1 MSLRQN
7 NQTAQRSLKILN
19 IFLLTVHS
27 CLLIFFLAIGVTL
40 MAYVNVFSVLF
51 YAFSFFTLK
60 KKKTTVYIFTTFMEM
75 MVHMFLAVVSTGWD
89 MGFQL
94 YFIGCIAIAFY
105 ADYFSV
111 RLGQRHIKGSSF
123 GVVSGILYLSSLMI
137 TRFVGSVYS
146 LGEGLEFT
154 GLILNS
160 MVVFIFVT
168 FFFGI
173 LTSRAAYYEE
183 ELARQ
188 ATHDKLTG
196 MVNRH
201 FLVEQ
206 LEEIYA
212 KHDMASYW
220 IAILDIDNFKGI
232 NDKYG
237 HLCGDFVL
245 RTMAELI
252 KQVCGDRTVCRWGGE
267 EFVIVGSD
275 SELDD
280 KGRQPE
286 SVLLENVRRN
296 VAIKDFVYDEKTT
309 INFTV
314 TIGVARYQEGQ
325 TVDEWVNVAD
335 ARLYKGK
342 QTGKNKV
349 VESD

>member
-1 MSLRQN
+1 MSLSQN
-7 NQTAQRSLKILN
+7 NLTAQRSLRILN

-27 CLLIFFLAIGVTL
+27 CLLIFFLAIGVRL

-51 YAFSFFTLK
+51 YVFSFFTLK
-60 KKKTTVYIFTTFMEM
+60 KKKIIVYIFTTFMEM
-75 MVHMFLAVVSTGWD
+75 MIHMFLAVVSTGWD

-94 YFIGCIAIAFY
+94 YFIGCLAIAFY
-105 ADYFSV
+105 ADYYSV
-111 RLGQRHIKGSSF
+111 RLGQQHIKSSVF
-123 GVVSGILYLSSLMI
+123 GVASGILYLSSLMI
-137 TRFVGSVYS
+137 TRFAGSVYHLS
-146 LGEGLEFT
+146 EGLEFT

-168 FFFGI
+168 LFFGM
-173 LTSRAAYYEE
+173 LTSRAAFYEK

-201 FLVEQ
+201 FLVEH
-206 LEEIYA
+206 LENIYA
-212 KHDMASYW
+212 QQDISSYW
-220 IAILDIDNFKGI
+220 IAILDIDDFKGI

-245 RTMAELI
+245 KTIAELI
-252 KQVCGDRTVCRWGGE
+252 KEICGERTVCRWGGE
-267 EFVIVGSD
+267 EFVIVGADSGSD
-275 SELDD
+275 E
-280 KGRQPE
+280 KGRRTE
-286 SVLLENVRRN
+286 SVILEDIRQS

-309 INFTV
+309 INLTV

-325 TVDEWVNVAD
+325 SVDEWINVAD

-349 VESD
+349 VETD

>member
-1 MSLRQN
+1 MNLRQN
-7 NQTAQRSLKILN
+7 NLTAQRSLKILN

-27 CLLIFFLAIGVTL
+27 CLLIFFLVIGVRL

-51 YAFSFFTLK
+51 YVFSFFTLK
-60 KKKTTVYIFTTFMEM
+60 KKKIIVYIFTTFMEM
-75 MVHMFLAVVSTGWD
+75 MIHMFLAVLSTGWD

-111 RLGQRHIKGSSF
+111 RLGQRHIKGSGF
-123 GVVSGILYLSSLMI
+123 GVVSAILYLSSLMI
-137 TRFVGSVYS
+137 TRFIGSVYS

-160 MVVFIFVT
+160 MVVFVFVT
-168 FFFGI
+168 LFFGM

-212 KHDMASYW
+212 KHDMASSW

-245 RTMAELI
+245 RTVSELI
-252 KQVCGDRTVCRWGGE
+252 KQICGDRTVCRWGGE

-275 SELDD
+275 SASDETG
-280 KGRQPE
+280 GRTE
-286 SVLLENVRRN
+286 SVILEEIRRS
-296 VAIKDFVYDEKTT
+296 VAIKDFVYDEKIT
-309 INFTV
+309 INLTV

-325 TVDEWVNVAD
+325 SVDEWVNVAD

-349 VESD
+349 VETD

>member
-1 MSLRQN
+1 MNLRQN
-7 NQTAQRSLKILN
+7 NQTAQRSLILMN
-19 IFLLTVHS
+19 IFLLTIHAS
-27 CLLIFFLAIGVTL
+27 LLVFFAAIGVGL
-40 MAYVNVFSVLF
+40 MAFVNVFSVLF
-51 YAFSFFTLK
+51 YTLSFFILSK
-60 KKKTTVYIFTTFMEM
+60 NKITVYIFATFLEIML
-75 MVHMFLAVVSTGWD
+75 HMFLAVISTGWN

-94 YFIGCIAIAFY
+94 YFIACVAIVYY

-111 RLGQRHIKGSSF
+111 RMGQRHIKGIGFSI
-123 GVVSGILYLSSLMI
+123 VSGALYLTSLLV
-137 TRFVGSVYS
+137 TRLMGSLYN
-146 LGEGLEFT
+146 LGEALELT
-154 GLILNS
+154 GLVLNS
-160 MVVFIFVT
+160 VAVFGFVT
-168 FFFGI
+168 VFFGMQTR
-173 LTSRAAYYEE
+173 LAAFYEE
-183 ELARQ
+183 ELGRQ

-212 KHDMASYW
+212 KHDMASSW

-245 RTMAELI
+245 RTMSELI
-252 KQVCGDRTVCRWGGE
+252 KQICGDRTVCRWGGE

-275 SELDD
+275 SASDEN
-280 KGRQPE
+280 GRQTE
-286 SVLLENVRRN
+286 GAILEDIRRT

-309 INFTV
+309 INLTV

-325 TVDEWVNVAD
+325 SVDEWVNVAD

-349 VESD
+349 VETD

>member
-1 MSLRQN
+1 MNLRQN
-7 NQTAQRSLKILN
+7 NLTAQRSLTVLN

-27 CLLIFFLAIGVTL
+27 CLLIFFSIIGVRL

-51 YAFSFFTLK
+51 YTFSFFTLK
-60 KKKTTVYIFTTFMEM
+60 KKKIIVYIFTTFMEM
-75 MVHMFLAVVSTGWD
+75 MIHMFLAVVSTGWD

-94 YFIGCIAIAFY
+94 YFIGCISIAFY

-111 RLGQRHIKGSSF
+111 RLGQQHIKGSGF
-123 GVVSGILYLSSLMI
+123 GVVSGILYLGSLMI
-137 TRFVGSVYS
+137 TRFVGSVYNLS
-146 LGEGLEFT
+146 EGLEFT

-168 FFFGI
+168 FFFGM

-206 LEEIYA
+206 LENIYA
-212 KHDMASYW
+212 QQDISSYW
-220 IAILDIDNFKGI
+220 IAILDIDDFKGI

-245 RTMAELI
+245 KTMAELI
-252 KQVCGDRTVCRWGGE
+252 KEICGDRTVCRWGGE

-275 SELDD
+275 STADEEN
-280 KGRQPE
+280 RQTE
-286 SVLLENVRRN
+286 SVILEDIRRS

-314 TIGVARYQEGQ
+314 TIGAARYQEGQ
-325 TVDEWVNVAD
+325 SVDEWINVAD

-342 QTGKNKV
+342 QNGKNKV
-349 VESD
+349 VVTD

>member
-1 MSLRQN
+1 MSLSQN
-7 NQTAQRSLKILN
+7 NLTAQRSLRILN

-27 CLLIFFLAIGVTL
+27 CLLIFFLAIGVRL

-51 YAFSFFTLK
+51 YVFSFFTLK
-60 KKKTTVYIFTTFMEM
+60 KKKIIVYIFTTFMEM
-75 MVHMFLAVVSTGWD
+75 MIHMFLAVVSTGWD

-94 YFIGCIAIAFY
+94 YFIGCLAIAFY

-111 RLGQRHIKGSSF
+111 RLGQQHIKGSVF
-123 GVVSGILYLSSLMI
+123 GVVSGILYLCSLMI

-146 LGEGLEFT
+146 MGEGLEFT
-154 GLILNS
+154 GQILNS

-168 FFFGI
+168 FFFGM
-173 LTSRAAYYEE
+173 LTSRAAFYEK

-206 LEEIYA
+206 LENIYA
-212 KHDMASYW
+212 QQDISSYW
-220 IAILDIDNFKGI
+220 IAILDIDDFKGI

-245 RTMAELI
+245 KTMAELI
-252 KQVCGDRTVCRWGGE
+252 KEICGDRTVCRWGGE
-267 EFVIVGSD
+267 EFVIVGADSGSD
-275 SELDD
+275 EKD
-280 KGRQPE
+280 RRTE
-286 SVLLENVRRN
+286 SVILEDIRQS

-309 INFTV
+309 INLTV

-325 TVDEWVNVAD
+325 SVDEWINVAD

-349 VESD
+349 VETD

>member
-7 NQTAQRSLKILN
+7 DQTAQRSLKILN
-19 IFLLTVHS
+19 VFLLTIHS
-27 CLLIFFLAIGVTL
+27 CLLIFFSAIGVRL
-40 MAYVNVFSVLF
+40 MTYVNVFSVLF
-51 YAFSFFTLK
+51 YGFSFFIIK
-60 KKKTTVYIFTTFMEM
+60 KSKITVYIYTTFLEIMI
-75 MVHMFLAVVSTGWD
+75 HMFLAVISTGWN

-94 YFIGCIAIAFY
+94 YFIACVAIVFY

-111 RLGQRHIKGSSF
+111 RMGQRHIKGSGFS
-123 GVVSGILYLSSLMI
+123 VVSGALYLISLLV
-137 TRFVGSVYS
+137 TRFTGPLYY
-146 LGEGLEFT
+146 LGQGLEFA

-160 MVVFIFVT
+160 VVVFGFAT
-168 FFFGI
+168 FFFGM
-173 LTSRAAYYEE
+173 LTNLAAFYED

-206 LEEIYA
+206 LENIYA
-212 KHDMASYW
+212 QQDIANYW
-220 IAILDIDNFKGI
+220 IAILDIDNFKEI

-245 RTMAELI
+245 KTIAEVI
-252 KQVCGDRTVCRWGGE
+252 KQICGDRTVCRWGGE

-275 SELDD
+275 SAPDE
-280 KGRQPE
+280 KGRQAE
-286 SVLLENVRRN
+286 RAILEDIRRS
-296 VAIKDFVYDEKTT
+296 VAIKDFVYDGKTT
-309 INFTV
+309 IHLTV

-325 TVDEWVNVAD
+325 SVDEWVNVAD

-349 VESD
+349 VETD

>member
-7 NQTAQRSLKILN
+7 NQTALRSLNIMN
-19 IFLLTVHS
+19 IFLLTIHS
-27 CLLIFFLAIGVTL
+27 CLLVFFAVIEVGL
-40 MAYVNVFSVLF
+40 MAFVNVFSVLF
-51 YAFSFFTLK
+51 YAFSFFILK
-60 KKKTTVYIFTTFMEM
+60 KNKITVYIFATFLEIMI
-75 MVHMFLAVVSTGWD
+75 HMFLAVISTGWN

-94 YFIGCIAIAFY
+94 YFIACIAVVFY

-111 RLGQRHIKGSSF
+111 RLGQRHIKGIGFSIVSST
-123 GVVSGILYLSSLMI
+123 LYLVSLLV
-137 TRFVGSVYS
+137 TRLMGSLYN
-146 LGEGLEFT
+146 LGEGLELT

-160 MVVFIFVT
+160 VVVFGFVT
-168 FFFGI
+168 VIFGMQTR
-173 LTSRAAYYEE
+173 LAVFYEE

-212 KHDMASYW
+212 RHDMASSW

-245 RTMAELI
+245 KTIAEII
-252 KQVCGDRTVCRWGGE
+252 KQICGDRTVCRWGGE

-275 SELDD
+275 SAPDE
-280 KGRQPE
+280 KGGQTE
-286 SVLLENVRRN
+286 STILENIRRS

-309 INFTV
+309 INLTV

-325 TVDEWVNVAD
+325 SVDEWVNVAD

-342 QTGKNKV
+342 HTGKNKV
-349 VESD
+349 VVTD